1 LNENIANKLYFILT
15 WSFPLLSF
23 VPFIGV
29 VGMITGLQV
38 DEKNRPR
45 FSILFRGRVLADIG
59 GHTI

>member
-1 LNENIANKLYFILT
+1 M
-15 WSFPLLSF
+15 LSF

-59 GHTI
+59 GHTIYPFNVFLFLLK